1 MLMISSRI
9 KISPEGPEFS
19 RITHGLWRLKD
30 WDKSPAEIQ
39 KIIHSCLQLGIT
51 TFDHADIYGDYNCES
66 LFGAALADSSVRRA
80 DIELVTKCGIKLVSK
95 NRPETSIKHYD
106 TSASHIIDS
115 VENSLKNLRT
125 DYIDLLLIHR
135 PDPLMNA
142 EEVAK
147 AFSRLKESGKVLH
160 FGVSNFLPSQFELL
174 SSQTDMP
181 LVTNQVEFSVLNIE
195 AQDNGILDMCQR
207 LRICPM
213 AWSPLGGGTLFHEQ
227 NERIMRLRH
236 ALKDIANELGADSID
251 KIALAWILTHPAN
264 FVIVIG
270 TGNLNRI
277 KRAVDAEQIKLS
289 REQWFTIWSAST
301 GHEVP

>member
-1 MLMISSRI
+1 MISSRI

-19 RITHGLWRLKD
+19 RMAHGLWRLKD
-30 WDKSPAEIQ
+30 WNKSPAEIQ
-39 KIIHSCLQLGIT
+39 KMIHSCLQLGIT

-66 LFGAALADSSVRRA
+66 LFGAALAESSVRRE

-115 VENSLKNLRT
+115 VDNSLKNLRT

-142 EEVAK
+142 EEVGE
-147 AFSRLKESGKVLH
+147 AFSRLKESGKALH

-181 LVTNQVEFSVLNIE
+181 LVTNQIEFSVLNTE

-207 LRICPM
+207 LRISPM
-213 AWSPLGGGTLFHEQ
+213 AWSPLGGGKLFHE
-227 NERIMRLRH
+227 NSDRFMRLH
-236 ALKDIANELGADSID
+236 KVMKDIADELGVDSID
-251 KIALAWILTHPAN
+251 QIALAWILTHPAN

-277 KRAVDAEQIKLS
+277 KRAVDAEHIKLA

>member
-30 WDKSPAEIQ
+30 WDKNPAEIQ
-39 KIIHSCLQLGIT
+39 KMLHSCLQLGIT

-66 LFGAALADSSVRRA
+66 LFGAVLAESSVRRA

-95 NRPETSIKHYD
+95 NRPQTSIKHYD
-106 TSASHIIDS
+106 TGASHILSS

-142 EEVAK
+142 VEVGE
-147 AFSRLKESGKVLH
+147 AFSRLKKSGKVLH

-174 SSQTDMP
+174 SSQTDVP
-181 LVTNQVEFSVLNIE
+181 LVTNQVEFSVLNTE

-213 AWSPLGGGTLFHEQ
+213 AWSPLGGGKLFHGHSD
-227 NERIMRLRH
+227 RIMRLH
-236 ALKDIANELGADSID
+236 KVMKDIANEFEVNSID
-251 KIALAWILTHPAN
+251 QVALAWILTHPAN
-264 FVIVIG
+264 FVVVIG
-270 TGNLNRI
+270 TGNLDRI
-277 KRAVDAEQIKLS
+277 RRAVDAEQIKLS
-289 REQWFTIWSAST
+289 REQWFRIWSTST

>member
-1 MLMISSRI
+1 MISSRI

-19 RITHGLWRLKD
+19 RMTHGLWRLKD

-39 KIIHSCLQLGIT
+39 KMIHSCLQLGIT

-66 LFGAALADSSVRRA
+66 LFGAALAESSVRRE

-95 NRPETSIKHYD
+95 NRPKTSIKHYD
-106 TSASHIIDS
+106 TSATHIADS

-147 AFSRLKESGKVLH
+147 AFSRLKESGKVLY

-174 SSQTDMP
+174 SSQTDVP
-181 LVTNQVEFSVLNIE
+181 LVTNQIEFSVINME
-195 AQDNGILDMCQR
+195 AQDNGVLDMCQR
-207 LRICPM
+207 LRISPM

-227 NERIMRLRH
+227 TERIVRLRRV
-236 ALKDIANELGADSID
+236 LKDIANELGADSID
-251 KIALAWILTHPAN
+251 QIALTWILNHPAN
-264 FVIVIG
+264 FVIVLG
-270 TGNLNRI
+270 TGNIDRI
-277 KRAVDAEQIKLS
+277 RRAVEADQIKLS
-289 REQWFTIWSAST
+289 REQWFTIWTASM
-301 GHEVP
+301 GREVP

>member
-1 MLMISSRI
+1 MISSRI

-19 RITHGLWRLKD
+19 RMAHGLWRLKD

-39 KIIHSCLQLGIT
+39 KMIHSCLQLGIM

-66 LFGAALADSSVRRA
+66 LFGAALAESSVRRE

-95 NRPETSIKHYD
+95 NRPQTSIKHYD
-106 TSASHIIDS
+106 TSASHIVNS

-147 AFSRLKESGKVLH
+147 AFSRLKESGKVLY

-174 SSQTDMP
+174 SSQTNVP
-181 LVTNQVEFSVLNIE
+181 LVTNQIEFSVINME

-207 LRICPM
+207 LRISPI
-213 AWSPLGGGTLFHEQ
+213 AWSPLGGGTLFNEQ
-227 NERIMRLRH
+227 TERIVRLRQV
-236 ALKDIANELGADSID
+236 LKDIAVEHGADSID
-251 KIALAWILTHPAN
+251 QIALAWILNHPAN
-264 FVIVIG
+264 FVVVLG
-270 TGNLNRI
+270 TGNIDRVR
-277 KRAVDAEQIKLS
+277 KAVEAEQIKLS
-289 REQWFTIWSAST
+289 REQWFTIWTASM
-301 GHEVP
+301 GREVP

>member
-1 MLMISSRI
+1 MISSRI

-19 RITHGLWRLKD
+19 RTAHGLWRLKD

-39 KIIHSCLQLGIT
+39 EIIHSCLQLGIT

-66 LFGAALADSSVRRA
+66 LFGAALAESSVRRE

-95 NRPETSIKHYD
+95 NRPETLIKHYD
-106 TSASHIIDS
+106 TSASHILHS

-142 EEVAK
+142 EEVSK

-174 SSQTDMP
+174 SSKMDTA
-181 LVTNQVEFSVLNIE
+181 LVTNQIEFSVLNLE
-195 AQDNGILDMCQR
+195 AQDNGTLDMCQR
-207 LRICPM
+207 LRISPM
-213 AWSPLGGGTLFHEQ
+213 AWSPLGGGTLFQ
-227 NERIMRLRH
+227 DNTERIVRLRQM
-236 ALKDIANELGADSID
+236 LKDIADEVGATSID
-251 KIALAWILTHPAN
+251 QIALACILRHPAD
-264 FVIVIG
+264 FVVVLG
-270 TGNLNRI
+270 TGNIDRI
-277 KRAVDAEQIKLS
+277 KTAVEAEKIKLS
-289 REQWFTIWSAST
+289 REQWFTIWTAST
-301 GHEVP
+301 GREVP

>member
-1 MLMISSRI
+1 MISSRI

-39 KIIHSCLQLGIT
+39 KMIHSCLQLGIT

-66 LFGAALADSSVRRA
+66 LFGAALAESSVRRE

-95 NRPETSIKHYD
+95 NRPQTSIKHYD
-106 TSASHIIDS
+106 TSASHIVNS

-147 AFSRLKESGKVLH
+147 AFSRLKESGKVLY

-174 SSQTDMP
+174 SSQTNVP
-181 LVTNQVEFSVLNIE
+181 LVTNQIEFSVINME

-207 LRICPM
+207 LRISPI
-213 AWSPLGGGTLFHEQ
+213 AWSPLGGGTLFNEQ
-227 NERIMRLRH
+227 TERIVRLRQV
-236 ALKDIANELGADSID
+236 LKDIAVEHGADSID
-251 KIALAWILTHPAN
+251 QIALAWILNHPAN
-264 FVIVIG
+264 FVVVLG
-270 TGNLNRI
+270 TGNIDRVR
-277 KRAVDAEQIKLS
+277 KAVEAEQIKLS
-289 REQWFTIWSAST
+289 REQWFTIWTASM
-301 GHEVP
+301 GREVP

>member
-1 MLMISSRI
+1 MVSSRI
-9 KISPEGPEFS
+9 KISSEGPEFS
-19 RITHGLWRLKD
+19 RTAHGLWRLKD

-39 KIIHSCLQLGIT
+39 EMIHSCLQLGIT

-66 LFGAALADSSVRRA
+66 LFGAALAESSVRRE

-142 EEVAK
+142 EEVGK

-174 SSQTDMP
+174 SSQTDIP
-181 LVTNQVEFSVLNIE
+181 LVTNQIEFSVLNLE
-195 AQDNGILDMCQR
+195 AQDNGTLDMCQR
-207 LRICPM
+207 LRISPM
-213 AWSPLGGGTLFHEQ
+213 AWSPLGGGTLFHD
-227 NERIMRLRH
+227 NSERIIRLRQV
-236 ALKDIANELGADSID
+236 LKDIADEVGSNSID
-251 KIALAWILTHPAN
+251 QIALAWILSHPAN
-264 FVIVIG
+264 FVVVLG
-270 TGNLNRI
+270 TGNLDRI
-277 KRAVDAEQIKLS
+277 KTAVEAEKIKLS
-289 REQWFTIWSAST
+289 REQWFTIWTASM
-301 GHEVP
+301 GREVP